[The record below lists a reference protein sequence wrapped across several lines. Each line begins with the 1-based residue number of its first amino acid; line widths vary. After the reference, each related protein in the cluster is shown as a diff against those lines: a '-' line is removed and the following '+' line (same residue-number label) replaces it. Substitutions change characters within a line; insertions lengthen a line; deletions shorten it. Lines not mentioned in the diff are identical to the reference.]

1 MFTNYTGL
9 PAQHDQISSTL
20 RQTLIAKTIRAY
32 SCYTICPTTVISLL
46 HIRSSNWKVVGCKGS
61 RLSTVTIKYILYESI
76 ERQLMQAKV
85 LLRRQFTLV
94 QCSCCCLS
102 PRYAIRNLDAPPP
115 IRNLDQP
122 PPILLLNLVQ
132 CFPMWYPKLPCGSRI
147 EKAWTHYT
155 GSERSALATRWATNQ
170 LQCCCHHP

>member
-102 PRYAIRNLDAPPP
+102 PRYAIRNLDAPPA
-115 IRNLDQP
+115 
-122 PPILLLNLVQ
+122 
-132 CFPMWYPKLPCGSRI
+132 YPKSRPTPTHSSLKSSAMLPNVISKI
-147 EKAWTHYT
+147 TVW
-155 GSERSALATRWATNQ
+155 
-170 LQCCCHHP
+170 